1 MRDKLGSDFFSA
13 ARGDKPGYRWEASSF
28 RPGRGKFEG
37 EKNASISTQV
47 RARPMINHRPLVD
60 RCTPLIRLYTRRRGL
75 ATAPIYRRRYCSGA
89 IVEFI
94 PGEFAPRPRD
104 ADDESVARDV
114 AGNFKRAPWISAN
127 WRDCVQGRTRLVR

>member
-37 EKNASISTQV
+37 EERIDFDAGSRSTDDKSS
-47 RARPMINHRPLVD
+47 AAG

>member
-13 ARGDKPGYRWEASSF
+13 ARRDKPGYRGLEFPARERKIRRREERSF
-28 RPGRGKFEG
+28 GKSVRG
-37 EKNASISTQV
+37 
-47 RARPMINHRPLVD
+47 RPMINHRPLVD

>member
-13 ARGDKPGYRWEASSF
+13 ARRDKPGYRGLEFPARERKIRRREERVDFDAGSRSTDDKSSAA
-28 RPGRGKFEG
+28 G
-37 EKNASISTQV
+37 
-47 RARPMINHRPLVD
+47 